1 MQNIKHHS
9 IPSDILFFLRYL
21 KKEEPSVLWCCGAEI
36 ILRTLIPCFGI
47 YLPKL
52 TLDLLEQGVTTQ
64 RLLAVLGSFTILM
77 MAVYALNGLI
87 STGKHFFCNQQNLSL
102 ITELFLKSLR
112 VRYKEIESGSGSQ
125 TLWNAYNSLTNG
137 NWSSWSST
145 ISSAL
150 NMTVNILCFILYST
164 VLGSLNIWLIFAL
177 LALSGISYLIG
188 LYHIKVSESFR
199 DAHALADKHLHS
211 VKAVMGNPSA
221 AKDVRIFHMQDW
233 LLNLR
238 NQALDEKQVVSSRM
252 YRHNAVCGELN
263 YLLTI
268 LRDLAAY
275 AYLIWQAIHGNI
287 SVGEFV
293 LYFGAIT
300 GFAGFVNG
308 ITESLKIL
316 REASNGTDYI
326 RAFLALEEDD
336 ISHGT
341 HHIAELTEPLEIE
354 FDDVSFSYASSDHD
368 NPGTPSLTVF
378 SHFNLTIHAGET
390 IALVGV
396 NGAGKTTFVKLLCG
410 MYEPDSGTIRIN
422 GIDIREF
429 PKQEL
434 YRLFSV
440 VFQEAFTLPFT
451 VGENLAMTVSE
462 DIDTSRAWKALEQAG
477 LKEIFE
483 EKQIT
488 LDTFM
493 KKAVTKDGIDLSGGQ
508 MQRFL
513 LARALYKNA
522 PILLLDEPTASLDP
536 IAESEV
542 YDNYRRYSKGKTSVF
557 ISHRLA
563 STRFS
568 DRIVLIE
575 NGRILEIGTHDELMH
590 KNGSYAAMFRIQ
602 SRYYTDSAQ
611 EV

>member
-1 MQNIKHHS
+1 
-9 IPSDILFFLRYL
+9 
-21 KKEEPSVLWCCGAEI
+21 
-36 ILRTLIPCFGI
+36 
-47 YLPKL
+47 
-52 TLDLLEQGVTTQ
+52 
-64 RLLAVLGSFTILM
+64 
-77 MAVYALNGLI
+77 
-87 STGKHFFCNQQNLSL
+87 
-102 ITELFLKSLR
+102 
-112 VRYKEIESGSGSQ
+112 
-125 TLWNAYNSLTNG
+125 
-137 NWSSWSST
+137 
-145 ISSAL
+145 
-150 NMTVNILCFILYST
+150 
-164 VLGSLNIWLIFAL
+164 
-177 LALSGISYLIG
+177 
-188 LYHIKVSESFR
+188 
-199 DAHALADKHLHS
+199 
-211 VKAVMGNPSA
+211 
-221 AKDVRIFHMQDW
+221 
-233 LLNLR
+233 
-238 NQALDEKQVVSSRM
+238 
-252 YRHNAVCGELN
+252 
-263 YLLTI
+263 
-268 LRDLAAY
+268 
-275 AYLIWQAIHGNI
+275 
-287 SVGEFV
+287 
-293 LYFGAIT
+293 
-300 GFAGFVNG
+300 
-308 ITESLKIL
+308 
-316 REASNGTDYI
+316 
-326 RAFLALEEDD
+326 
-336 ISHGT
+336 
-341 HHIAELTEPLEIE
+341 
-354 FDDVSFSYASSDHD
+354 
-368 NPGTPSLTVF
+368 
-378 SHFNLTIHAGET
+378 
-390 IALVGV
+390 
-396 NGAGKTTFVKLLCG
+396 

-602 SRYYTDSAQ
+602 SRYYTDSTQ